1 MTVRRFI
8 SFILILTLIV
18 SIFAGCSK
26 QKDKNEDPL
35 SESGTEHHRK
45 ASQVWAGHNRP
56 KGTLP
61 SGYLLLSASEP
72 PNLDG
77 FLEAAKDPIG
87 TPGKDFQLLE
97 TGDPDDWE
105 DMPVPLIN
113 PLGSRSLY
121 YDADHEPISGD
132 FVEMKWLDGV
142 TEITQHIYGER
153 WELVIEDE
161 NLTTNYI
168 RWYAKEIG
176 RRCTATRRP
185 GHLQA
190 GER

>member
-26 QKDKNEDPL
+26 KQKDKNEDPL
-35 SESGTEHHRK
+35 SESGTGT
-45 ASQVWAGHNRP
+45 SQEGQP
-56 KGTLP
+56 GLGGSQPTGGGTLP

-121 YDADHEPISGD
+121 YDTDHEPLNDS
-132 FVEMKWLDGV
+132 FVEMKWLDVV
-142 TEITQHIYGER
+142 TEVTQHIY
-153 WELVIEDE
+153 
-161 NLTTNYI
+161 
-168 RWYAKEIG
+168 
-176 RRCTATRRP
+176 
-185 GHLQA
+185 
-190 GER
+190 